1 MPQANKHFF
10 VFELKIMEITEIRI
24 SISDDRKIKAY
35 ASITL
40 DDLLVI
46 HGIKIL
52 DGRKGVFIAMPS
64 KRSGEKFK
72 DIVHPLNTDFRNQIQ
87 EKILSKYTKMIQ
99 EESVCQIN

>member
-1 MPQANKHFF
+1 
-10 VFELKIMEITEIRI
+10 MEITEVRV

-40 DDLLVI
+40 DNLLVI

-52 DGRKGVFIAMPS
+52 DGKKGAFIAMPS
-64 KRSGEKFK
+64 RRSGEKFK

-87 EKILSKYTKMIQ
+87 NKVLSTYTNMIQ
-99 EESVCQIN
+99 GETCQMK